1 MVQHVIAFR
10 AQGSDAAVP
19 HHQQQAVQ
27 PDCNE
32 PRDIVLAT
40 LAGNEYHMPANLA
53 HYEDLSQLEDDVVS
67 FLPTVSDIEVFGCE
81 VDLIM
86 PDTKLPLRDPIHSTL
101 KKQNRL
107 QVVVRPCMEEGSP
120 RSDECWKGGIGQGL

>member
-10 AQGSDAAVP
+10 AQGSDAAMP

-32 PRDIVLAT
+32 PRDILVLAT
-40 LAGNEYHMPANLA
+40 LAGNECHMPASLA
-53 HYEDLSQLEDDVVS
+53 HYEDLLQLEDDVVS

-81 VDLIM
+81 VNPIM
-86 PDTKLPLRDPIHSTL
+86 CENS
-101 KKQNRL
+101 
-107 QVVVRPCMEEGSP
+107 
-120 RSDECWKGGIGQGL
+120 